1 MIWSRA
7 VYVTAVSIL
16 AVVCGSDVR
25 PGRAQSPPG
34 GAAAAPTVTITVPTL
49 DPAYSSTATAI
60 SLGGVAGGEIALA
73 EVSWNNDRGGHGV
86 ASGATRWWVPEIVLQ
101 PGRNVITVAA
111 RDLSGTVGT
120 ATLEVISVMPP
131 RLTVTILYPASG
143 AAARTTLP
151 TITLSGTASDPLG
164 VTEVTWASARGGRGW
179 AEGTTSWSAIGI
191 PLRPGLNELIVTAR
205 GVTGTTATASL
216 MVTCDAAVSP
226 IRIGVG
232 PSTAGPRG

>member
-34 GAAAAPTVTITVPTL
+34 GAAAAPTVAITVPTL

-73 EVSWNNDRGGHGV
+73 EVSWNTDRGGHGV

-101 PGRNVITVAA
+101 PGRNVIVGVRAVAA
-111 RDLSGTVGT
+111 G
-120 ATLEVISVMPP
+120 LEVV
-131 RLTVTILYPASG
+131 
-143 AAARTTLP
+143 AA
-151 TITLSGTASDPLG
+151 D
-164 VTEVTWASARGGRGW
+164 V
-179 AEGTTSWSAIGI
+179 
-191 PLRPGLNELIVTAR
+191 AR
-205 GVTGTTATASL
+205 GVVRADRLGETIVIEAAGVDT
-216 MVTCDAAVSP
+216 MVQAAELEHDPGAVDECVEEVVGDLVLGLL
-226 IRIGVG
+226 GVVE
-232 PSTAGPRG
+232 